1 MTTTS
6 RVLAALAPVALLIG
20 CGTEPDR
27 SIAGTLVASHTAT
40 FSAWS
45 EPVNLGP
52 TINAVGFNDQQAALS
67 KDGLSLYF
75 ASARP
80 EGPGD
85 VNFDLNIWVSQRA
98 CADESCP
105 WGTPVSLGSTVNSS
119 VNDFAPALS
128 RDGHWLFF
136 ASGRQAGGRSEEH
149 TSEL

>member
-6 RVLAALAPVALLIG
+6 RVLAALAPLAVLIG
-20 CGTEPDR
+20 CAMESDR
-27 SIAGTLVASHTAT
+27 SIAGTLVASHTAN
-40 FSAWS
+40 FSNWS
-45 EPVNLGP
+45 DPVNLGP
-52 TINAVGFNDQQAALS
+52 TINTSPYNDQQATLS

-85 VNFDLNIWVSQRA
+85 ANLDLNLWVSQRA

-105 WGTPVSLGSTVNSS
+105 WGTPVSLGSTFNSS

-136 ASGRQAGGRSEEH
+136 GSGRQAGGV
-149 TSEL
+149 